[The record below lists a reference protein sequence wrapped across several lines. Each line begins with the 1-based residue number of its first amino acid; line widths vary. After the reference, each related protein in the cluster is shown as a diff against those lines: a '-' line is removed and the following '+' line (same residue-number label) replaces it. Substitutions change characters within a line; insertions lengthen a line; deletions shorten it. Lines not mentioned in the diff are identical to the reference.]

1 MSTAVMPQATLPSH
15 TISGWQDICA
25 VDDIPAGSGMA
36 ARFQGQQVAV
46 FHTDEGIFALA
57 NRDPFSGA
65 NVLSRGII
73 GDVDGRLVVASP
85 VYKQHFCLRTGIC
98 LEDMTISV
106 RRWAS
111 TVRDGRILLSER
123 ID

>member
-1 MSTAVMPQATLPSH
+1 MNSAVSARQTSPASA
-15 TISGWQDICA
+15 IVGWQDICA
-25 VDDIPAGSGMA
+25 VTDIPRGTGMA
-36 ARFQGQQVAV
+36 ARFQGQQVAL

-65 NVLSRGII
+65 NVLARGII

-106 RRWAS
+106 RSWA
-111 TVRDGRILLSER
+111 VAIREQRILLGER
-123 ID
+123 AD